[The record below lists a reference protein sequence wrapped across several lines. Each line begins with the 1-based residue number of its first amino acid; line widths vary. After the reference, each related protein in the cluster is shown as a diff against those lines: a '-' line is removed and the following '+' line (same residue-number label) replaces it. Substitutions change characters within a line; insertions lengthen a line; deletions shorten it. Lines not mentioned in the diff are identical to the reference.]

1 MNRRAKAKTSVKKNK
16 TNKRVGGDNT
26 STSGQPYGSKTQ
38 ISDLSRFVLQPY
50 AVKIKHR
57 TTVLATLY
65 SAGASSQSRSW
76 NANGL
81 YDFDPRV
88 GGSSIKGFNQWMG
101 LYLQYQVISIR
112 VVGEFV
118 NLESQPMNVFVHA
131 HGNPIADNALT
142 KESTGYRFSKDCGML
157 SAKGGMDRAKF
168 AFNIDLEDLV
178 GNQTYWGD
186 VAYFQGIATANPAQA
201 IQFAVGAQTTTGVM
215 AVGGVLCSLAVEF
228 TVLYSNGVDPS

>member
-1 MNRRAKAKTSVKKNK
+1 MNRRKQNKVSVQKRK

-26 STSGQPYGSKTQ
+26 VTSGQPYDSKTQ

-57 TTVLATLY
+57 ITTLATLY
-65 SAGASSQSRSW
+65 SAGATSQSRSW

-81 YDFDPRV
+81 YDFDPRI

-101 LYLQYQVISIR
+101 LYIQYQVISIR

-118 NLESQPMNVFVHA
+118 NLESQPMHTFVHA
-131 HGNPIADNALT
+131 HGNQIADNALT

-157 SAKGGMDRAKF
+157 SAKGGMDRTKF
-168 AFNIDLEDLV
+168 SFNIDLEDLV
-178 GNQTYWGD
+178 ANQTYWGD
-186 VAYFQGIATANPAQA
+186 VAYFQGTASSNPLQL
-201 IQFAVGAQTTTGVM
+201 IQFAVGTQTTTGVM

-228 TVLYSNGVDPS
+228 TVLYTNGQDPS